1 MYLKVYLSLALFVAM
16 PSWSQVPISDPAAV
30 PGIGGKMLTPPPVSG
45 QAYPT
50 EVGSEVR
57 SNYLRAGFTFTPS
70 YSNDVVGEANV
81 PPVSDFGYSFFPTLT
96 VDKTTSRE
104 HLTLTYSPSFTI
116 YQRTSS
122 ENQTNQNLSLSFQ
135 YRLSPHVTVSLR
147 DNLQKISNVFNQ
159 PGLLS
164 GGAVSGL
171 PQPPLNAVIG
181 PVADQLGN
189 TADAEMTYQF
199 SRNGMI
205 GASGRFTNLDFLNP
219 SQVPGLYDSHSS
231 GGSAFYSH
239 RLLRNSYIGGVYQY
253 STITAYP
260 PNLIS
265 EVQTHTV
272 FLFCTIYFTRAFSLS
287 LSVGPQHFDAAQSP
301 MPTYGSWSP
310 TLSASTGWQGRH
322 TSFAASYLR
331 SVTGGGGLVG
341 VFQSNTAAAFARWK
355 LARAWSTT
363 AAANYS
369 INKDETPTSFISS
382 GGGHGVGGSV
392 SAQHQ
397 LSDRFKVEFG
407 YSLLHQSYN
416 GIPVISNS
424 PNINREYVS
433 FSYSFARA
441 LGE

>member
-1 MYLKVYLSLALFVAM
+1 MYLKVYLSLALFVAT
-16 PSWSQVPISDPAAV
+16 PSWSQVPISDPGAV
-30 PGIGGKMLTPPPVSG
+30 PGTGSQMLTPPPVSG

-70 YSNDVVGEANV
+70 YSNDVVGEASV

-96 VDKTTSRE
+96 VDKATSRE

-171 PQPPLNAVIG
+171 PQPPLNTVIG

-189 TADAEMTYQF
+189 TADAEITYQF

-205 GASGRFTNLDFLNP
+205 GTAGRFTKLDFLNP
-219 SQVPGLYDSHSS
+219 TQVPGLYDSHSS

-253 STITAYP
+253 SQITAYP
-260 PNLIS
+260 PKVIS

-272 FLFCTIYFTRAFSLS
+272 FLFYTIYFTRTVSLS
-287 LSVGPQHFDAAQSP
+287 LSVGPQHFDAAQFP

-369 INKDETPTSFISS
+369 INKDETPSSFISS